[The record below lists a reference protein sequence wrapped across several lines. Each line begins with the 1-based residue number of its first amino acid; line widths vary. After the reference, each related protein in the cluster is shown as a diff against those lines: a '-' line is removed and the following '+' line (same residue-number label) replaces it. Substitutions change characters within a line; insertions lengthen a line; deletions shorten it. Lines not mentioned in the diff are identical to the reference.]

1 MTTPRDEHDD
11 RPNPFAP
18 PPQDTPPYETS
29 PQPAPPP
36 MHSPYR
42 PDEEIPGQEAHRRQ
56 PPRFPALHHGSGHGG
71 GQGGG
76 HGQGSGQGTGQGSG
90 QGTGQGFD
98 QGTGQGFGQGA
109 GYANP
114 QSTQQPPRTP
124 PPFEQR
130 SSQGISSGWGTG
142 SGSERF
148 APPPPQFSYRPE
160 MQPPPPPPA
169 PPASDNRRKV
179 IIGAVAAVV
188 VVGAAVGVG
197 TMMMGGSSTKQSTT
211 GGPTVSMGQD
221 SHTTAP
227 ADKSVAAA
235 WSVQAGGDATTVVG
249 SWLVDNKSIVRG
261 DTGALKA
268 YEAESG
274 KSLWTFPAPGQGS
287 TICGMSQL
295 AIRKLGLV
303 QSGPSGSCD
312 TVTAVNTDS
321 GKQVWTAAVAAPPG
335 SAPGTVPLT
344 SFGGDVA
351 AGQAGTSVT
360 VWSAADG
367 HQLWSADLAKAN
379 PACRLEQLGV
389 KGAYVTLVEDCGAG
403 PVVAARDSHSGKE
416 LWHTPL
422 PPDGLNGAQ
431 VTLVQAAFPT
441 IVHVASQGA
450 QPLDKYYS
458 FDTKGKAQATISGTG
473 DFGALDLNTGPQGQQ
488 HPLPHVQDTTL
499 VAPTADKDTNAGLVA
514 FDLGSGNKL
523 WQIPAVK
530 SGPVTIAGLDAN
542 KVTIFDGGTTDS
554 PARLL
559 AYATKGGA
567 PVASGISGTLGTDW
581 SGPAAAAYVAGDR
594 LIVLPASP
602 EKGADVLA
610 FALG

>member
-1 MTTPRDEHDD
+1 MSTPRDEHGD

-42 PDEEIPGQEAHRRQ
+42 PDEAVPGQEPHRRQ
-56 PPRFPALHHGSGHGG
+56 PPRFPALHHGTGHGT
-71 GQGGG
+71 GQDT
-76 HGQGSGQGTGQGSG
+76 GQGTSQG
-90 QGTGQGFD
+90 
-98 QGTGQGFGQGA
+98 
-109 GYANP
+109 
-114 QSTQQPPRTP
+114 QPPLPHQPPQNP

-130 SSQGISSGWGTG
+130 SSQGFSSGWGVG
-142 SGSERF
+142 GGNERF

-160 MQPPPPPPA
+160 MQPPPPPPSA
-169 PPASDNRRKV
+169 PAADNRRKM

-188 VVGAAVGVG
+188 LVGAAIGVG
-197 TMMMGGSSTKQSTT
+197 TMMLGGSSTKQSSTT

-221 SHTTAP
+221 SHSTAA
-227 ADKSVAAA
+227 ADKSVAAS
-235 WSVQAGGDATTVVG
+235 WSVQAGGDAATVVG
-249 SWLVDNKSIVRG
+249 SWVVDNKSIVRG

-268 YEAESG
+268 YDTESG
-274 KSLWTFPAPGQGS
+274 KPLWTFPAPGQGS

-295 AIRKLGLV
+295 AIRKIGLV
-303 QSGPSGSCD
+303 QSGPSGNCN
-312 TVTAVNTDS
+312 TVTAVNTDT

-335 SAPGTVPLT
+335 SAAGTVPLT
-344 SFGGDVA
+344 SFGGDAV

-367 HQLWSADLAKAN
+367 RQLWTADLSKAK

-389 KGAYVTLVEDCGAG
+389 KGAFVTLVEDCGAG
-403 PVVAARDSHSGKE
+403 PVVVMKDSHSGNE
-416 LWHTPL
+416 LWHAAL
-422 PPDGLNGAQ
+422 PADGLNGGQ

-450 QPLDKYYS
+450 QPFDKYYS
-458 FDTKGKAQATISGTG
+458 YDGKGKPQPPISGSG
-473 DFGALDLNTGPQGQQ
+473 GFGALDLNVGPQGQQ
-488 HPLPHVQDTTL
+488 HPLAHVQDNTF
-499 VAPTADKDTNAGLVA
+499 VAPTADKDTNASLVA
-514 FDLGSGNKL
+514 VDLVSGNRL
-523 WQIPAVK
+523 WQAPPVA
-530 SGPVTIAGLDAN
+530 SGPVTIAALDAT
-542 KVTIFDGGTTDS
+542 KVTVFDGGSAGS

-559 AYATKGGA
+559 AFATKDGT
-567 PVASGISGTLGTDW
+567 PVASGISGTLGSDW

-594 LIVLPASP
+594 LIVLPAAP